1 MYIMNLKTQLSLDG
15 APDIGGNYI
24 EKKDCQIQ
32 KNIHINIV
40 HNLK

>member
-15 APDIGGNYI
+15 APYIGGNYI
-24 EKKDCQIQ
+24 EKKDCQI
-32 KNIHINIV
+32 HINIV